1 MVPVA
6 FFACPFLWGV
16 LCKGLSWQP
25 FFFGRGE
32 FPMQAQHPPPQVVVV
47 NQPSQV
53 VPALLNAFCWPGLG
67 HFVQGRLLAGLIWL
81 CLWGF
86 SLALCFV
93 VVGVFL
99 APIVWILSIVDA
111 ARYNP
116 LAARGGGGGL
126 LVALIGGGVVLV
138 GVLLALGLLGL
149 GIIAGIGTQREVA
162 ENDPTTEAAAPAEE
176 PPAPDEADDETTPAD
191 KSNDLI
197 PLSET
202 DTSASPETA
211 TPPAE
216 TDSPQTPPV
225 EAKPPTPAVPGSSD
239 STAPSE
245 TTPSAELPT
254 TAEPADAG
262 LRQWTDATGAFRIKA
277 KFLSY
282 SNGAVKLEKEDGK
295 VITVSLERLSADD
308 QAFVRGKL

>member
-1 MVPVA
+1 M
-6 FFACPFLWGV
+6 
-16 LCKGLSWQP
+16 QP
-25 FFFGRGE
+25 QQ
-32 FPMQAQHPPPQVVVV
+32 PQPQVVIV

-86 SLALCFV
+86 SLALCFL

-116 LAARGGGGGL
+116 LAARSDGGGL
-126 LVALIGGGVVLV
+126 LVALIGGGVVLL
-138 GVLLALGLLGL
+138 GVLLALGLLSL
-149 GIIAGIGTQREVA
+149 GIIAGLSSQREVA
-162 ENDPTTEAAAPAEE
+162 ENAPTTAVAPAEE
-176 PPAPDEADDETTPAD
+176 SPAPEDADDETTPAD
-191 KSNDLI
+191 ESNDLI
-197 PLSET
+197 PLPENESPAPPET
-202 DTSASPETA
+202 D

-216 TDSPQTPPV
+216 TESPDTPPA
-225 EAKPPTPAVPGSSD
+225 EPKPPTPAVSESSS
-239 STAPSE
+239 STALPETPASPE
-245 TTPSAELPT
+245 PPTTP
-254 TAEPADAG
+254 EPAEG
-262 LRQWTDATGAFRIKA
+262 SLREWTDSTGAFRIKA

-282 SNGAVKLEKEDGK
+282 SSGAVKLEKEDGN
-295 VITVSLERLSADD
+295 VITVPLERLSAED